1 MSLELFIITYGYPA
15 LLIGTFLEGETILV
29 IAGFLAYRQYLSL
42 HWVIIVAFLG
52 SFAGDQ
58 LFFYLGRTRGN
69 AFLKKRPHW
78 ETKVQKVRNLLHLH
92 HTWIIIGFRFLYGF
106 RNITPFGIGMSGFSD
121 RRFFWLNALGG
132 LVWSSLVASG
142 GYFLGQIME
151 SFLVRLKK
159 YELRIIVAI
168 AVIGSVIWTYLF
180 IKRKVAQNRNKKL
193 STEQ

>member
-1 MSLELFIITYGYPA
+1 MSLESVIITYGYPA

-42 HWVIIVAFLG
+42 PWVIVVAFLG
-52 SFAGDQ
+52 TFAGDQ
-58 LFFYLGRTRGN
+58 LFFYLGRTKGN
-69 AFLKKRPHW
+69 TFLKKRPHW
-78 ETKVQKVRNLLHLH
+78 EPKVQKVRNLLDIH
-92 HTWIIIGFRFLYGF
+92 HTWVIIGFRFFYGF
-106 RNITPFGIGMSGFSD
+106 RNITPFVIGMSGFSA

-132 LVWSSLVASG
+132 LVWASLIASG

-168 AVIGSVIWTYLF
+168 AIIGSVIWIYFF
-180 IKRKVAQNRNKKL
+180 IRHKISQNKKKL
-193 STEQ
+193 STEK

>member
-1 MSLELFIITYGYPA
+1 MSLESFIITYGYPA
-15 LLIGTFLEGETILV
+15 LLIGTFLEGETILI

-42 HWVIIVAFLG
+42 PWVIVVAFLG
-52 SFAGDQ
+52 TFAGDQ
-58 LFFYLGRTRGN
+58 LFFYLGRTKGN

-78 ETKVQKVRNLLHLH
+78 EPKVQKVRNLLELH

-106 RNITPFGIGMSGFSD
+106 RNITPFGIGMSGFSAK
-121 RRFFWLNALGG
+121 RFFWLNALGG
-132 LVWSSLVASG
+132 LVWSSVIASG

-159 YELRIIVAI
+159 YELRIIVTI
-168 AVIGSVIWTYLF
+168 AVIGSVVWTYFF
-180 IKRKVAQNRNKKL
+180 IKRKISQNKKKL